1 MMSKKPIWRGAAL
14 AAVASL
20 ALAGCG
26 GSNDNGDTGSTGAS
40 GKTLIIS
47 SDLPLQGSSKD
58 ASAAMNNAIKLYLE
72 QVGNKA
78 GKFTIKFKS
87 YDDSTAAKGA
97 WDDAT
102 CAKNATDHVANT
114 DEVAV
119 MGTYNSG
126 CAKIQVPVL
135 NQDPDGPMLMV
146 SHANTNPGLTKTWD
160 PGEPDKFYPTGKRNY
175 ARVVTTDDFQG
186 TADSAYVAKDL
197 GKKNCFVLNDNQTYG
212 QGVATAFVNNAKK
225 IGLNILGN
233 QPWDAKQP
241 NYTALFQSIKSK
253 NPDCIFLAGIYD
265 NNGGQLVKDK
275 VKVLGDNTKVIMMG
289 PDGFSGYTD
298 LQKQKEGEGM
308 YLSFAGLD
316 TESLRA
322 NGGGAAK
329 FLDAYKAKYGA
340 DPSTSYA
347 LYAVAAVQVILKA
360 IEGSDGTRKS
370 ITDQVFGSGA
380 GITIPEADSVI
391 GKEIKIDPK
400 SGDTNNK
407 DISILQLKGGK
418 ETFVKAQPVE

>member
-14 AAVASL
+14 AALASL
-20 ALAGCG
+20 VLAACG
-26 GSNDNGDTGSTGAS
+26 SSDNGDKGSTGDS

-78 GKFTIKFKS
+78 GKYKIQFKS

-102 CAKNATDHVANT
+102 CAKNAQDHVANT

-126 CAKIQVPVL
+126 CAKIEVPVL

-160 PGEPDKFYPTGKRNY
+160 PGEPDKFYPTGTRNY

-186 TADSAYVAKDL
+186 TADSAYMAQDL

-265 NNGGQLVKDK
+265 NNGGQLIKDK

-316 TESLRA
+316 TESLRK

-347 LYAVAAVQVILKA
+347 LYAAAAVQVILAA
-360 IEGSDGTRKS
+360 IAKSDGTRKGVN
-370 ITDQVFGSGA
+370 DAVFGSGG
-380 GITIPEADSVI
+380 GITIPESESVI
-391 GKEIKIDPK
+391 GKEIVIDPK

>member
-26 GSNDNGDTGSTGAS
+26 GSNDNGDTGSNGDS

-78 GKFTIKFKS
+78 GKFKIQFKS

-102 CAKNATDHVANT
+102 CAKNAQDHVANA

-126 CAKIQVPVL
+126 CAKIEVPVL

-146 SHANTNPGLTKTWD
+146 SHANTNPGLTKAWD
-160 PGEPDKFYPTGKRNY
+160 PGEPDKFYPTGSRNY

-233 QPWDAKQP
+233 QPWDAK
-241 NYTALFQSIKSK
+241 
-253 NPDCIFLAGIYD
+253 
-265 NNGGQLVKDK
+265 
-275 VKVLGDNTKVIMMG
+275 
-289 PDGFSGYTD
+289 
-298 LQKQKEGEGM
+298 
-308 YLSFAGLD
+308 
-316 TESLRA
+316 
-322 NGGGAAK
+322 
-329 FLDAYKAKYGA
+329 
-340 DPSTSYA
+340 
-347 LYAVAAVQVILKA
+347 
-360 IEGSDGTRKS
+360 
-370 ITDQVFGSGA
+370 
-380 GITIPEADSVI
+380 
-391 GKEIKIDPK
+391 
-400 SGDTNNK
+400 
-407 DISILQLKGGK
+407 
-418 ETFVKAQPVE
+418 